1 MTASGTMKLRVAE
14 HGLEKQPVI
23 IIDEFIADP
32 ERLIE
37 DASMLSF
44 QPIDEHYPGIRAAV
58 HPALVAGFTKDIA
71 GMIADVFGLSLP
83 FPNIEC
89 WYSLVTT
96 PPEALR
102 PIQRL
107 PHFDSADAAR
117 IALLHYLAPDGFGGT
132 SFFRHRATGFES
144 VTEERVE
151 QYSAAIDA
159 DAARYGLPAAAYIS
173 GDTPVFE
180 KIAHY
185 EARFNRA
192 IIYRGNTIH
201 CADIPIGMPLS
212 TDPAKGRL
220 TVNTF
225 IHGCPAPAA

>member
-23 IIDEFIADP
+23 IIDDFIADP
-32 ERLIE
+32 GRLIE

-44 QPIDEHYPGIRAAV
+44 QPIGEHYPGIRAAV
-58 HPALVAGFTKDIA
+58 HPALVAGFTKGVA
-71 GMIADVFGLSLP
+71 RMIADVFGLSLP

-117 IALLHYLAPDGFGGT
+117 IALLHYLAPDALGGT

-144 VTEERVE
+144 VTEDRVDR
-151 QYSAAIDA
+151 YSAAIDT
-159 DAARYGLPAAAYIS
+159 DAARYGLPEAAYIS
-173 GDTPVFE
+173 GDTPMFE

-201 CADIPIGMPLS
+201 CADIPIGMPLPA
-212 TDPAKGRL
+212 DPATGRL